1 VVLPLEVVV
10 GIDKLVGKRGRSAF
24 LTEVA
29 QRELKLRHQR
39 EVLRET
45 ADAWKA
51 EKHPELAQGAAAWV
65 RQIRSLDSERFDKLE
80 RRRGGK

>member
-45 ADAWKA
+45 AGAWKA